1 MPARV
6 VNQVRR
12 DRVFNIREAFLLER
26 DPIRCRRECVLFSLT
41 KGKQLH
47 IFKSDYPVI
56 FKYME
61 EKSRE
66 NAGNRKIRGVDI
78 GFRE

>member
-6 VNQVRR
+6 VNQVRG
-12 DRVFNIREAFLLER
+12 DLVFSIREAFLLGT

-41 KGKQLH
+41 KGEQLH

-56 FKYME
+56 FKIME
-61 EKSRE
+61 GKGR
-66 NAGNRKIRGVDI
+66 GNGKIRGVDI
-78 GFRE
+78 GFRG